1 MTSVSQGHFV
11 QGNLIFTGSGESY
24 LTGRVHRDAQRA
36 SKTRYYVWQPDSHPL
51 WRSVSASSFFD
62 PHWTQEFDCNRDTLY
77 PTEQSLHRW
86 GIAACHPL
94 PNHSWSRTNRD
105 HTVVATQWC
114 LSVPERITGLPRPQ
128 HPQTFLAS
136 HRTPGSDKAAQTPRP
151 VIGQD
156 DCQTPSAISFDLR
169 SRFHRPCSL
178 RKTTRRR
185 SRLQSHQAWTTF
197 LSSTALLR
205 GTNQRLLAWGAAPW
219 KCSYGQR
226 YPRFAQSLLCQNP
239 FGNQICDHPRRQ
251 RILRPQDRR
260 LVGRVQ
266 SPLCHR
272 RQTHPTHQ
280 TQVGSPE
287 IRLGE
292 SRSANS
298 RILLSTYALVSSL
311 PLRSYSKTSIRRVGP
326 TADLVQ
332 ARELPL
338 SSLGYQ
344 SRSEVPQCLAL
355 LQWSS
360 GNRTDYPSAQGGL
373 PFGQDPYPSL
383 LCQRRLLSSVAL
395 GLQLSELVQ
404 AAVFAPGVSDR
415 NARYVAQSY
424 SVNACTTTS
433 DRQSAPTGYARRWP
447 TGKRLET
454 CFAKN

>member
-1 MTSVSQGHFV
+1 MPKGPRKLVITF
-11 QGNLIFTGSGESY
+11 GNQTLTHYGGVY
-24 LTGRVHRDAQRA
+24 L
-36 SKTRYYVWQPDSHPL
+36 
-51 WRSVSASSFFD
+51 
-62 PHWTQEFDCNRDTLY
+62 
-77 PTEQSLHRW
+77 LHRFLTRI
-86 GIAACHPL
+86 GLKNSIATEIRFTQR
-94 PNHSWSRTNRD
+94 NNRY
-105 HTVVATQWC
+105 TVGELLLAI
-114 LSVPERITGLPRPQ
+114 LYAIILGLERIETTQLLQHNGVFRYLSGLPAYPDPSTLRR
-128 HPQTFLAS
+128 FLL
-136 HRTPGSDKAAQTPRP
+136 HRTPGSDEAAQTPRP

-344 SRSEVPQCLAL
+344 SRSEAPQCLAL

-415 NARYVAQSY
+415 YARYVAQSY